1 MEKKR
6 KIAGFC
12 LILALLG
19 AGGIY
24 YSTVFGG
31 TSNSEVVLLDSE
43 DKELKDQN
51 VQEDPNNREDLNNPN
66 DTSLKL
72 DKTTTGQGNEVAN
85 VNTLEQDHLP
95 EAVIHVCGE
104 VKNPG
109 VYTLS
114 EKSRVV
120 DAIEAAGGFTKE
132 AAEDA
137 FNQAAL
143 ITDGQRIYVPNKKE
157 VETLS
162 DAEVAEV
169 VFSNP
174 LGQEKNDGSSNKTK
188 VNINK
193 ATKEELMTIPG
204 IGEAKAE
211 SIISYRTEQG
221 NFTTIE
227 ELQNI
232 SGIKSAVFNRMKD
245 FITVGK

>member
-6 KIAGFC
+6 KIVGFC
-12 LILALLG
+12 LSLALIG

-24 YSTVFGG
+24 YSTVFGEKAD
-31 TSNSEVVLLDSE
+31 SEVVLLDG
-43 DKELKDQN
+43 ELEEQKDQN
-51 VQEDPNNREDLNNPN
+51 FQKDINNPKDENSNETSLELNNI
-66 DTSLKL
+66 TSI
-72 DKTTTGQGNEVAN
+72 QGKEVTKG
-85 VNTLEQDHLP
+85 NTLEQDLTS

-104 VKNPG
+104 VINPG
-109 VYTLS
+109 VYSLS
-114 EKSRVV
+114 EKARVV

-137 FNQAAL
+137 FNQAAM
-143 ITDGQRIYVPNKKE
+143 ITDGQRIYVPSKKE

-162 DAEVAEV
+162 NAEVAEV
-169 VFSNP
+169 VFSSP
-174 LGQEKNDGSSNKTK
+174 LGQEKSDGSSNKTK
-188 VNINK
+188 VDINK

-211 SIISYRTEQG
+211 SIIVYRKDHG
-221 NFTTIE
+221 GFSAIE

>member
-12 LILALLG
+12 LVLALIV

-24 YSTVFGG
+24 SSTIFGG
-31 TSNSEVVLLDSE
+31 KEDSEVVLLNGESMN
-43 DKELKDQN
+43 KVNQK
-51 VQEDPNNREDLNNPN
+51 
-66 DTSLKL
+66 DTSEELV
-72 DKTTTGQGNEVAN
+72 DITSGNEEV
-85 VNTLEQDHLP
+85 VSKESILEQDQSSD
-95 EAVIHVCGE
+95 AVIHVCGE
-104 VKNPG
+104 VNNPG

-114 EKSRVV
+114 DKARVV
-120 DAIEAAGGFTKE
+120 DAIKAAGGFTKE

-162 DAEVAEV
+162 DAEITEV
-169 VFSNP
+169 VFSFPKGVEN
-174 LGQEKNDGSSNKTK
+174 NDESSNKTK

-204 IGEAKAE
+204 IGEAKAL
-211 SIISYRTEQG
+211 SIISYRTEHG
-221 NFTTIE
+221 VFSTIE

>member
-12 LILALLG
+12 LVLALIV

-24 YSTVFGG
+24 SSTIFGG
-31 TSNSEVVLLDSE
+31 KEDSEVVLLNGESMN
-43 DKELKDQN
+43 KVNQK
-51 VQEDPNNREDLNNPN
+51 
-66 DTSLKL
+66 DTSEELV
-72 DKTTTGQGNEVAN
+72 DITSGNEKV
-85 VNTLEQDHLP
+85 VSKESILEQDQSSD
-95 EAVIHVCGE
+95 AVIHVCGE
-104 VKNPG
+104 VNNPG

-114 EKSRVV
+114 DKARVV

-162 DAEVAEV
+162 DAEITEV
-169 VFSNP
+169 VFSSP
-174 LGQEKNDGSSNKTK
+174 LGKEKNDESSNKTK

-204 IGEAKAE
+204 IGEAKAL
-211 SIISYRTEQG
+211 SIISYRTEHG
-221 NFTTIE
+221 VFSTIE

>member
-1 MEKKR
+1 MEKKS

-12 LILALLG
+12 LILALIV

-24 YSTVFGG
+24 SSTVFGG
-31 TSNSEVVLLDSE
+31 KADPEVVLLNDE
-43 DKELKDQN
+43 GKKQEIPKD
-51 VQEDPNNREDLNNPN
+51 PK
-66 DTSLKL
+66 DTSEELA
-72 DKTTTGQGNEVAN
+72 DITIVNEKEVSKEN
-85 VNTLEQDHLP
+85 LEQELSS

-104 VKNPG
+104 VNNPG

-114 EKSRVV
+114 EKARVV
-120 DAIEAAGGFTKE
+120 DAIEAAGGVTKD

-162 DAEVAEV
+162 DAEIAEV
-169 VFSNP
+169 VLSTP
-174 LGQEKNDGSSNKTK
+174 IGKEKNDESSNKTK

-204 IGEAKAE
+204 IGEAKAL
-211 SIISYRTEQG
+211 SIISYRTEHG
-221 NFTTIE
+221 VFSTIE

>member
-12 LILALLG
+12 LILALII

-24 YSTVFGG
+24 SSTVFGG
-31 TSNSEVVLLDSE
+31 KADPEVVLLNGDGKKLEDPKYPKDTSGELSE
-43 DKELKDQN
+43 ITLRNDKEVSKEN
-51 VQEDPNNREDLNNPN
+51 I
-66 DTSLKL
+66 S
-72 DKTTTGQGNEVAN
+72 
-85 VNTLEQDHLP
+85 EQDLLL

-104 VKNPG
+104 VNNPG

-114 EKSRVV
+114 EKARVV

-162 DAEVAEV
+162 DVEIAEV

-174 LGQEKNDGSSNKTK
+174 TGKEKNDESSNKTK

-204 IGEAKAE
+204 IGEAKAL
-211 SIISYRTEQG
+211 SIISYRTEHG
-221 NFTTIE
+221 LFSTIE

>member
-12 LILALLG
+12 LILALIV

-24 YSTVFGG
+24 SSTVLGG
-31 TSNSEVVLLDSE
+31 KADPEVVLLNGEAKKLENPKDVKDPSDPKYPNDISE
-43 DKELKDQN
+43 GLSEITLSNDKEVNKENIVKQ
-51 VQEDPNNREDLNNPN
+51 DL
-66 DTSLKL
+66 L
-72 DKTTTGQGNEVAN
+72 A
-85 VNTLEQDHLP
+85 

-104 VKNPG
+104 VNNPG

-114 EKSRVV
+114 EKARVV

-157 VETLS
+157 AETLS
-162 DAEVAEV
+162 DAEIAEV
-169 VFSNP
+169 VFSTP
-174 LGQEKNDGSSNKTK
+174 IGKEKNDESSNKTK

-204 IGEAKAE
+204 IGEAKAL
-211 SIISYRTEQG
+211 SIISYRTEHG
-221 NFTTIE
+221 FFSTIE

>member
-12 LILALLG
+12 LVLALIV

-24 YSTVFGG
+24 SSTIFGG
-31 TSNSEVVLLDSE
+31 KEDSEVVLLNGESMN
-43 DKELKDQN
+43 KVNQK
-51 VQEDPNNREDLNNPN
+51 
-66 DTSLKL
+66 DTSEELV
-72 DKTTTGQGNEVAN
+72 DITSGNEKV
-85 VNTLEQDHLP
+85 VSKESILEQDQSSD
-95 EAVIHVCGE
+95 AVIHVCGE
-104 VKNPG
+104 VNNPG

-114 EKSRVV
+114 DKARVV

-162 DAEVAEV
+162 DAEITEV
-169 VFSNP
+169 VFSTP
-174 LGQEKNDGSSNKTK
+174 LGKENYDESSNKTK

-204 IGEAKAE
+204 IGEAKAL
-211 SIISYRTEQG
+211 SIISYRTEHG
-221 NFTTIE
+221 VFSTIE

>member
-12 LILALLG
+12 LILALIG

-24 YSTVFGG
+24 YSTVFGEK
-31 TSNSEVVLLDSE
+31 SDSEVVLLDSK
-43 DKELKDQN
+43 DKKESDKNDQS
-51 VQEDPNNREDLNNPN
+51 VRTDSNNPT

-72 DKTTTGQGNEVAN
+72 DSTTTEQEKEVTKASA
-85 VNTLEQDHLP
+85 LEQELSK

-104 VKNPG
+104 VMNPG

-114 EKSRVV
+114 ENARVV

-162 DAEVAEV
+162 DAEVTEV

-174 LGQEKNDGSSNKTK
+174 LGEEMSDGSSNKTK

-211 SIISYRTEQG
+211 SIISYRKEHG
-221 NFTTIE
+221 DFSFIE